1 MNIKKIGNVML
12 AVKDLDRSLQFYH
25 DFVGLPIKNQG
36 KAWADLGTSGPLLSL
51 HLVSKTTQPANK
63 SIEDGIAIG
72 FLVGDVKSALDE
84 LKAKDVKVH
93 RDIVGNSNQKNAIV
107 VDPDGYLIS
116 LFEPTF
122 EDEAQQTG
130 GYHGFTPA

>member
-12 AVKDLDRSLQFYH
+12 AVQDMDRSLQFYH
-25 DFVGLPIKNQG
+25 DFVGLPINNQG
-36 KAWADLGTSGPLLSL
+36 KTWADLGTSGPLLSL
-51 HLVSKTTQPANK
+51 HLASHSVQPADK

-84 LKAKDVKVH
+84 LKAKGIKVH
-93 RDIVGNSNQKNAIV
+93 RDIVGDSNKKNAIV
-107 VDPDGYLIS
+107 MDPDGYLIS